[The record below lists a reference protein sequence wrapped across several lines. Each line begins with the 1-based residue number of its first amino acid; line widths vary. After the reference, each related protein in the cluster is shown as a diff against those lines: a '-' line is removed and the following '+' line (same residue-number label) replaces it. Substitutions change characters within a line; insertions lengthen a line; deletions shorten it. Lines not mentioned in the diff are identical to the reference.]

1 MQYNR
6 TSFFGIVFALMS
18 VVNTVM
24 EFGMGKGIK
33 GLSPLC
39 LGAALL
45 LFALSLICL
54 RGNLSSLRFY
64 SRMGIAEEDR
74 PAHARL
80 AGLGLMVIGVVLM
93 LSDWLK
99 TAAGGKLFWLA
110 PLGVLIGVGIIARA
124 QMKYGK
130 RRS

>member
-45 LFALSLICL
+45 VPFLYIAAAL
-54 RGNLSSLRFY
+54 NLVAGCVQL
-64 SRMGIAEEDR
+64 
-74 PAHARL
+74 L
-80 AGLGLMVIGVVLM
+80 ALVN
-93 LSDWLK
+93 
-99 TAAGGKLFWLA
+99 
-110 PLGVLIGVGIIARA
+110 
-124 QMKYGK
+124 Y
-130 RRS
+130 